1 METKCIEYKIT
12 LDKNNPLQWLKTL
25 CGFANTL
32 GGQIFVGYNDNGDF
46 VGMTHKEADQ
56 LVRYVNHFVKQH
68 TSPMVQYKFK
78 YDKRD
83 NKIGVIIDVSR
94 RNNAITWLVDSAISP
109 QMYIRVEG
117 ETVLA
122 SVEEMEL
129 ALMRS
134 NLYEYDKTPTGISG
148 EDVSFDELSE
158 EYRKNNDDE
167 TLTTK
172 MLKSFELIT
181 HDNSLTI
188 AGYVFCD
195 NSDYKNMQVVCT
207 TWPGNDRGTDAY
219 ADSKNFHGSA
229 ISLINS
235 TINYI
240 KNVGYYRFGG
250 QKEGMYRKDIGSF
263 SISSLREAMV
273 NAIAHRDYKI
283 NGNEISVNCYPNR
296 IEITSPG
303 SMVQN
308 GQTVT
313 NAKLESIV
321 SVRRNKVIC
330 DTFVKC
336 KLMEEKGSG
345 FDKIINDYSQLDEN
359 YFPRYCANRIS
370 FTLILKNKKYDFGL
384 TALSTTL
391 INYPKTGM
399 FESREELYKRNNRF
413 KEIELLISAHPNIT
427 YVQLADELGLTR
439 DGIKYNINKM
449 KEDCLIR
456 RVGNSVSGQ
465 YVIVNDLDRPA
476 YFHVL
481 DADIKVKIVR
491 WCQTQFVATKTF
503 NKAYTSYGLKHILE
517 RQDNTYLTNGQFK
530 AAMLL
535 AGFLCE
541 DINELNWHFNI
552 SKRSPAL
559 ILPN

>member
-1 METKCIEYKIT
+1 M
-12 LDKNNPLQWLKTL
+12 
-25 CGFANTL
+25 
-32 GGQIFVGYNDNGDF
+32 GYNDNGDF
-46 VGMTHKEADQ
+46 VGMSHKEADQ
-56 LVRYVNHFVKQH
+56 LVRYVNCLVKQH
-68 TSPMVQYKFK
+68 TSPMVKHEFK

-83 NKIGVIIDVSR
+83 NKIGVIIDVPQ

-109 QMYIRVEG
+109 QMYIRAEG

-181 HDNSLTI
+181 SDNFLTI

-195 NSDYKNMQVVCT
+195 NSEYKNMQVVCT
-207 TWPGNDRGTDAY
+207 TWPGNDRGTAAY
-219 ADSKNFHGSA
+219 ADSKTFRGSA

-240 KNVGYYRFGG
+240 KNVSYYRFGG

-263 SISSLREAMV
+263 SISSLREAIV

-283 NGNEISVNCYPNR
+283 SGNEISVNCYPNR

-303 SMVQN
+303 SMVQDSK
-308 GQTVT
+308 TVT

-359 YFPRYCANRIS
+359 YFPRYSANRIS
-370 FTLILKNKKYDFGL
+370 FTLILKNKKYDFGS

-456 RVGNSVSGQ
+456 REGNRISGQ
-465 YVIVNDLDRPA
+465 YLIVNDVDRPA

-491 WCQTQFVATKTF
+491 WCQTQFVATKSF
-503 NKAYTSYGLKHILE
+503 NKAHTSYGLKHILE
-517 RQDNTYLTNGQFK
+517 RHDNTYLTNGQFK

-535 AGFLCE
+535 AGFSCE
-541 DINELNWHFNI
+541 DTNELNWHFNI
-552 SKRSPAL
+552 AESSPAFT
-559 ILPN
+559 LPH